1 MGIRLAGYS
10 PIMPPRPPP
19 FRLPGI
25 HFLGAIAW
33 LVLGAAGLVAVS
45 PLLASG
51 QFLAPRVIA
60 VTHLFTLGVMTGSI
74 FGALYQFYPMSLGA
88 EPRSVRAG
96 VVGGWLLHAGIAL
109 LVSGLWWWQPAVQAA
124 GWGVFF
130 LVIGIVAWNL
140 LPHRRRMEPG
150 PARTTASYVSAAHM
164 LFGLA
169 FFLAGARIG
178 NSLGWW
184 TLDRLG
190 LIAAHFHLAAF
201 GFAGLTAVGVGSR
214 MLPMFMVAAQA
225 PRWPVRYI
233 GPLATVGLLLIGT
246 GLSLSRPPLTW
257 AGAGVSLAAAALFLR
272 LVAGYFRFRMVR
284 RLEPAFGHVLAAF
297 LFLGAA
303 VIAGLVQLA
312 IPGFSPRGAIVYA
325 GLTLL
330 GWLVVFITGI
340 WYRLL
345 AFLIWLHFYGRDGA
359 TRSRTA
365 AEIVHRPTAWATLA
379 LLVAGIAALLGGAG
393 LGDAVLARAGALTF
407 LAGSL
412 VLLGHYATIFVRR

>member
-1 MGIRLAGYS
+1 MA
-10 PIMPPRPPP
+10 PTPPP

-25 HFLGAIAW
+25 HFLGGIAW
-33 LVLGAAGLVAVS
+33 LATGGAGLVAVA
-45 PLLASG
+45 PQLAAG

-60 VTHLFTLGVMTGSI
+60 VTHLFTLGVITGSI

-88 EPRSVRAG
+88 APRSVRAG
-96 VVGGWLLHAGIAL
+96 VVGALLLQLGTVLLVAGI
-109 LVSGLWWWQPAVQAA
+109 WWWIPALQAG
-124 GWGVFF
+124 GWAVLFV
-130 LVIGIVAWNL
+130 VIGIVAWNL

-150 PARTTASYVSAAHM
+150 TARTTASYVSGAHM

-169 FFLAGARIG
+169 FILAGARIG

-184 TLDRLG
+184 ALDRLG

-214 MLPMFMVAAQA
+214 MLPMFMVAGRA
-225 PRWPVRYI
+225 PSWPVRYI
-233 GPLATVGLLLIGT
+233 GPLGSAGLLLLAGGLMFGT
-246 GLSLSRPPLTW
+246 DVVTW
-257 AGAGVSLAAAALFLR
+257 FGAALSLAAAFLFLR

-284 RLEPAFGHVLAAF
+284 RLEPTFGHVLAGF
-297 LFLGAA
+297 LFLAAA
-303 VIAGLVQLA
+303 VMVGLAQLA
-312 IPGFSPRGAIVYA
+312 TPGFSARGAIVYA

-359 TRSRTA
+359 TRVRTA
-365 AEIVHRPTAWATLA
+365 AEIVHRPTAWVTLA
-379 LLVAGIAALLGGAG
+379 FLVGGIALLLAGAG
-393 LGDAVLARAGALTF
+393 LGDPAAARAGSAAF
-407 LAGSL
+407 FAGSL
-412 VLLGHYATIFVRR
+412 VLLIHYAVIFARR

>member
-1 MGIRLAGYS
+1 MA
-10 PIMPPRPPP
+10 PRPPP
-19 FRLPGI
+19 FRLPGT

-33 LVLGAAGLVAVS
+33 LVLGATGLVAVA

-88 EPRSVRAG
+88 APRSVRAG
-96 VVGGWLLHAGIAL
+96 VAGAWLLHLGIAL
-109 LVSGLWWWQPAVQAA
+109 LVSGLWWWQPALQGA
-124 GWGVFF
+124 GWGVLFV
-130 LVIGIVAWNL
+130 VIGIVAWNL
-140 LPHRRRMEPG
+140 LPHRRRMEAG
-150 PARTTASYVSAAHM
+150 PARTTASYVSTAHM
-164 LFGLA
+164 LLGIA

-214 MLPMFMVAAQA
+214 VLPMFMVAAEA

-233 GPLATVGLLLIGT
+233 GPLGTAGLLLLAA
-246 GLSLSRPPLTW
+246 GLSLSQSALTW
-257 AGAGVSLAAAALFLR
+257 LGAAVSLVAALLFLR
-272 LVAGYFRFRMVR
+272 LVAGYFQFRMVR
-284 RLEPAFGHVLAAF
+284 RLEPTFGHVLAGF

-312 IPGFSPRGAIVYA
+312 MPGFSERGAIVYA

-345 AFLIWLHFYGRDGA
+345 AFLIWLHFHGRDGA
-359 TRSRTA
+359 TRVRTA
-365 AEIVHRPTAWATLA
+365 AEIVHRPIAWATLA
-379 LLVAGIAALLGGAG
+379 LFVLGIGALLAGVGLGQAPLATGGAI
-393 LGDAVLARAGALTF
+393 TF
-407 LAGSL
+407 LAGS
-412 VLLGHYATIFVRR
+412 VALLGHYASIFLHR

>member
-1 MGIRLAGYS
+1 MA
-10 PIMPPRPPP
+10 PTPPP
-19 FRLPGI
+19 FRLPGT
-25 HFLGAIAW
+25 HFLCGIGW
-33 LVLGAAGLVAVS
+33 LALGAAGLVVVA
-45 PLLASG
+45 PLLAAG

-60 VTHLFTLGVMTGSI
+60 VTHIFTLGVITGSI

-88 EPRSVRAG
+88 APRHVRAG
-96 VVGGWLLHAGIAL
+96 VAGAWLLQVGTAL
-109 LVSGLWWWQPAVQAA
+109 LVAGLWWWVPALQAA
-124 GWGVFF
+124 GWGILFV
-130 LVIGIVAWNL
+130 VIGIVAWNL
-140 LPHRRRMEPG
+140 LPHRRRMERG
-150 PARTTASYVSAAHM
+150 PARTTASYVSGAHI

-214 MLPMFMVAAQA
+214 MLPMFMVAARA
-225 PRWPVRYI
+225 PSWPVRYI
-233 GPLATVGLLLIGT
+233 GPLGSAGLVALAA
-246 GLSLSRPPLTW
+246 GLTLAIAPLAW
-257 AGAGVSLAAAALFLR
+257 LGAALSLAAAALFLR

-284 RLEPAFGHVLAAF
+284 RLEPAFGHVLIGFLSLAA
-297 LFLGAA
+297 AA
-303 VIAGLVQLA
+303 VTGLLQLA
-312 IPGFSPRGAIVYA
+312 TPGHSARGAIVYA

-330 GWLVVFITGI
+330 GWLVIFITGI

-359 TRSRTA
+359 TRVRTA

-379 LLVAGIAALLGGAG
+379 LLATGIAMLFGGVGAG
-393 LGDAVLARAGALTF
+393 DAGAARAGSLAFAAGAL
-407 LAGSL
+407 LL
-412 VLLGHYATIFVRR
+412 VAHYAVIFARR